1 MDRGD
6 IQDYRQLFLSDIP
19 LMDVRAPVEFSKG
32 AFPAAIN
39 LPVLNDCERELVGT
53 CYKEKGQDAAIE
65 LGHSLLTD
73 DIKAQRV
80 KSWGDFAKANPE
92 GYLYCFRGGLRSR
105 STQQALKDAGI
116 NYPLVLGG
124 YKAMRRFLIDE
135 LEMNASTLPYC
146 VVAGPTGSGKTELI
160 IELKGAV
167 DLEGLAN
174 HRGSSFGTLPGGQP
188 SQIDFENRLSI
199 ALLQHRDTKT
209 GIAPVPIAPV
219 YVEDE
224 GRLIGRCALPETLK
238 TRMSVSPTVVLEA
251 TIESRID
258 RGVKDYAENMA
269 DRFQVLYDTKE
280 EAFDALEEHLKGSLS
295 RIKRR
300 LGGER
305 YSRLDSILDEALQQ
319 HKQTGSVQAYRELVS
334 ELLLEYYDPMYEYQD
349 KQKTR
354 PILFKGDHD
363 MILEWSRSEAIY
375 EAYR

>member
-6 IQDYRQLFLSDIP
+6 IQDYRQLFLSDVP
-19 LMDVRAPVEFSKG
+19 LMDVRAPIEFSKG
-32 AFPAAIN
+32 AFPAAVN
-39 LPVLNDCERELVGT
+39 LPVLNDHERELVGT
-53 CYKEKGQDAAIE
+53 CYKEKGQDAAIA

-73 DIKAQRV
+73 DIKAQRIQG
-80 KSWGDFAKANPE
+80 WGDFAKANPE

-105 STQQALKDAGI
+105 STQQALKDAGV

-174 HRGSSFGTLPGGQP
+174 HRGSSFGKLPGGQP

-199 ALLQHRDTKT
+199 ALLRHRAINVRL
-209 GIAPVPIAPV
+209 GPVPIAPV

-238 TRMSVSPTVVLEA
+238 ERMSVSPVIVLEA
-251 TIESRID
+251 TIESRVD
-258 RGVKDYAENMA
+258 RGVKDYAENMYE
-269 DRFQVLYDTKE
+269 RFQEVNDTKDQ
-280 EAFDALEEHLKGSLS
+280 AFDALEEHLKGSLS

-305 YSRLDSILDEALQQ
+305 YSRLDEMLTEALQQ
-319 HKQTGSVQAYRELVS
+319 HKQTESVQAYRELVS

-349 KQKTR
+349 KQKKR
-354 PILFKGDHD
+354 EILFKGDHD

-375 EAYR
+375 DAY

>member
-6 IQDYRQLFLSDIP
+6 IQDYRQLFLSDVP
-19 LMDVRAPVEFSKG
+19 LMDVRAPIEFSKG

-39 LPVLNDCERELVGT
+39 LPVLNDRERELVGT
-53 CYKEKGQDAAIE
+53 CYKENGQDAAIA
-65 LGHSLLTD
+65 LGHSLLTE

-80 KSWGDFAKANPE
+80 QAWGDFAKANPE

-135 LEMNASTLPYC
+135 LEINASTLPYC

-160 IELKGAV
+160 LDLKGAV

-174 HRGSSFGTLPGGQP
+174 HRGSSFGKLPGGQP

-199 ALLQHRDTKT
+199 VLLRHRAQST
-209 GIAPVPIAPV
+209 PMAPV

-224 GRLIGRCALPETLK
+224 GRLIGRCALPEILK
-238 TRMSVSPTVVLEA
+238 TRMSESPVVILEA
-251 TIESRID
+251 TIASRID
-258 RGVKDYAENMA
+258 RGVKDYAENMY
-269 DRFQVLYDTKE
+269 DRFQALCETNE
-280 EAFDALEEHLKGSLS
+280 QAFDALEEHLKGSLS

-305 YSRLDSILDEALQQ
+305 YSRLDGMLAEALQQ
-319 HKQTGSVQAYRELVS
+319 HKQTDSVEAYRELVS

-354 PILFKGDHD
+354 PILFKGDHN
-363 MILEWSRSEAIY
+363 MIVEWSQSEVFN

>member
-6 IQDYRQLFLSDIP
+6 IQNYRQLFLSDIP
-19 LMDVRAPVEFSKG
+19 LMDVRAPIEFSKG
-32 AFPAAIN
+32 AFPSAIN
-39 LPVLNDCERELVGT
+39 LPVLNDRERELVGT
-53 CYKEKGQDAAIE
+53 CYKENGQDAAIT

-73 DIKAQRV
+73 DIKTQRV
-80 KSWGDFAKANPE
+80 KAWGDFAKANPE

-135 LEMNASTLPYC
+135 LELNASTLPYC

-160 IELKGAV
+160 IALDGAV

-174 HRGSSFGTLPGGQP
+174 HRGSSFGKLPGGQP

-199 ALLQHRDTKT
+199 ALLGHREAKT
-209 GIAPVPIAPV
+209 SITSVIAPV

-238 TRMSVSPTVVLEA
+238 KRMSESPTVILEA
-251 TIESRID
+251 TIESRVD
-258 RGVKDYAENMA
+258 RGVKDYAENMYE
-269 DRFQVLYDTKE
+269 RFQVLYDTKE
-280 EAFDALEEHLKGSLS
+280 QAFDALEEHLKGSLS

-305 YSRLDSILDEALQQ
+305 YSRLDDMLAEALQQ
-319 HKQTGSVQAYRELVS
+319 HKRTGCVQAYRELVS

-349 KQKTR
+349 KQKQR
-354 PILFKGDHD
+354 PVLFKGDHN
-363 MILEWSRSEAIY
+363 MIIEWSQSEAIY

>member
-6 IQDYRQLFLSDIP
+6 IQDYRQLFLSDSP
-19 LMDVRAPVEFSKG
+19 LMDVRAPIEFSKG
-32 AFPAAIN
+32 AFPAAVN
-39 LPVLNDCERELVGT
+39 LPVLNDGERELVGT
-53 CYKEKGQDAAIE
+53 CYKEKGQDAAIA
-65 LGHSLLTD
+65 LGHTLLTD

-80 KSWGDFAKANPE
+80 KAWGDFAKANPE

-116 NYPLVLGG
+116 NYPLVSGG

-135 LEMNASTLPYC
+135 LEVNAATLPYC

-160 IELKGAV
+160 LELDGAV

-174 HRGSSFGTLPGGQP
+174 HRGSSFGMLPGGQP

-199 ALLQHRDTKT
+199 ALLRHREAKT
-209 GIAPVPIAPV
+209 SIASVIAPV

-224 GRLIGRCALPETLK
+224 GRLIGRSALPETLK
-238 TRMSVSPTVVLEA
+238 TRMSISPAVILEA

-258 RGVKDYAENMA
+258 RGVKDYAENMY
-269 DRFQVLYDTKE
+269 DRFQVIYDTKE
-280 EAFDALEEHLKGSLS
+280 QAFDALEEHLKGSLS

-305 YSRLDSILDEALQQ
+305 HARLDGVLAEALRQ

-349 KQKTR
+349 KQKQR
-354 PILFKGDHD
+354 PVLFKGDHN
-363 MILEWSRSEAIY
+363 MILEWSRSEAVY
-375 EAYR
+375 EAY

>member
-6 IQDYRQLFLSDIP
+6 IQDYRQLFLSDVP
-19 LMDVRAPVEFSKG
+19 LMDVRAPIEFSKG
-32 AFPAAIN
+32 AFPGAIN
-39 LPVLNDCERELVGT
+39 LPVLNDRERELVGT
-53 CYKEKGQDAAIE
+53 CYKEKGQDAAIV

-80 KSWGDFAKANPE
+80 KAWGDFAKAHPD

-135 LEMNASTLPYC
+135 LELNASTLPYC
-146 VVAGPTGSGKTELI
+146 IIAGPTGSGKTELI
-160 IELKGAV
+160 LELEGSV

-174 HRGSSFGTLPGGQP
+174 HRGSSFGKLPGGQP

-199 ALLQHRDTKT
+199 ALLGHREAKT
-209 GIAPVPIAPV
+209 SITSVIAPV

-238 TRMSVSPTVVLEA
+238 KRMSESPTVILEA
-251 TIESRID
+251 TIESRVD
-258 RGVKDYAENMA
+258 RGVKDYAENMYE
-269 DRFQVLYDTKE
+269 RFQVLYDTKE
-280 EAFDALEEHLKGSLS
+280 QAFDALEEHLKGSLS

-305 YSRLDSILDEALQQ
+305 YSRLDDMLAEALQQ
-319 HKQTGSVQAYRELVS
+319 HKRTGCVQAYRELVS

-349 KQKTR
+349 KQKQR
-354 PILFKGDHD
+354 PVLFKGDHN
-363 MILEWSRSEAIY
+363 MIIEWSQSEAIY

>member
-6 IQDYRQLFLSDIP
+6 IQDYRQLFLSDVP
-19 LMDVRAPVEFSKG
+19 LMDVRAPIEFSKG
-32 AFPAAIN
+32 AFPGAIN
-39 LPVLNDCERELVGT
+39 LPVLNDRERELVGT
-53 CYKEKGQDAAIE
+53 CYKEKGQDAAIA

-80 KSWGDFAKANPE
+80 QEWGDFANVNPE

-105 STQQALKDAGI
+105 STQQALKDVGI

-160 IELKGAV
+160 LELEGAV

-174 HRGSSFGTLPGGQP
+174 HRGSSFGKLPGGQP

-199 ALLQHRDTKT
+199 ALLRHRDAKT
-209 GIAPVPIAPV
+209 SITSAIAPVF
-219 YVEDE
+219 VEDE

-238 TRMSVSPTVVLEA
+238 TRMSESPAVILEA
-251 TIESRID
+251 TIESRVD
-258 RGVKDYAENMA
+258 RGVKDYAENMYE
-269 DRFQVLYDTKE
+269 RFQVLNDSKE
-280 EAFDALEEHLKGSLS
+280 QAFDALEEHLKGSLS

-305 YSRLDSILDEALQQ
+305 FSRLDGMLAEALQQ
-319 HKQTGSVQAYRELVS
+319 HKQTDSVQAYRELVE

-349 KQKTR
+349 KQKQR
-354 PILFKGDHD
+354 PVLFKGDHK
-363 MILEWSRSEAIY
+363 MILEWSRSEVIY

>member
-6 IQDYRQLFLSDIP
+6 IQDYRQLFLSDVP
-19 LMDVRAPVEFSKG
+19 LMDVRAPIEFSKG
-32 AFPAAIN
+32 AFPTAIN
-39 LPVLNDCERELVGT
+39 LPVLNDRERELVGT
-53 CYKEKGQDAAIE
+53 CYKEKGQDAAIA

-73 DIKAQRV
+73 DIKLHRV
-80 KSWGDFAKANPE
+80 QEWSDFAKANPE

-105 STQQALKDAGI
+105 STQQALKDAGV

-135 LEMNASTLPYC
+135 LEVNASTLPYC

-160 IELKGAV
+160 LELKGAV

-174 HRGSSFGTLPGGQP
+174 HRGSSFGKLPGGQP

-199 ALLQHRDTKT
+199 ALLRHRAKST
-209 GIAPVPIAPV
+209 PVAPV

-238 TRMSVSPTVVLEA
+238 GRMSISPVIVLEA
-251 TIESRID
+251 TIESRVD
-258 RGVKDYAENMA
+258 RGVKDYAENMY
-269 DRFQVLYDTKE
+269 DRFQALYESKDQ
-280 EAFDALEEHLKGSLS
+280 AFDALEEHLKGSLS

-305 YSRLDSILDEALQQ
+305 YSRLDGMLTEALQL
-319 HKQTGSVQAYRELVS
+319 HKQTENVQVYRELVS
-334 ELLLEYYDPMYEYQD
+334 ELLLEYYDPMYEYED
-349 KQKTR
+349 KQKKR
-354 PILFKGDHD
+354 QVLFKGDHD
-363 MILEWSRSEAIY
+363 MILEWARSEVIY
-375 EAYR
+375 EAYQ